1 VLPKSTQSDT
11 VGLLKQILWDA
22 EKNAHLHEER
32 GVCFE
37 DVLLAL
43 ERGALLD
50 LLDHPNQAKYP
61 GQKMMI
67 VEIGDYAYLVPYVE
81 AEDYLFLKTV
91 IPSRK
96 ATREYL
102 PRKGVDRET
111 DH

>member
-1 VLPKSTQSDT
+1 
-11 VGLLKQILWDA
+11 LKQILWDVD
-22 EKNAHLHEER
+22 KNALLHQER

-50 LLDHPNQAKYP
+50 RLDHPNQAKYP

-67 VEIGDYAYLVPYVE
+67 VEIADYAYLVPYVE
-81 AEDYLFLKTV
+81 TEGYLFLKTV

-96 ATREYL
+96 ATRQYL
-102 PRKGVDRET
+102 LRKGVDHET
-111 DH
+111 DE